1 MRVVVTVSA
10 GAICFITDRVTFIT
24 GILDNGNL
32 NLLISCKGAVLLDNV
47 VKNALCIIG
56 AIDGISQRVNSFCG
70 IAIPHR
76 VNHTAGS
83 IQHQHHIQCAG
94 GRAAARQAGRHGRQ
108 GNQKIRTLRFGNGFV
123 LVGQRAVYKIDC
135 IGRYGFV
142 SPDTADRRS
151 IKALGLIPDA
161 RGVRVADGSFLCGLC
176 RRVVRCRTHRQ
187 GRHEQR
193 KHQRQH
199 QKNCLQFGRFALHNF
214 RSILSHFVLLVILYS

>member
-1 MRVVVTVSA
+1 MRVVVTVSTV
-10 GAICFITDRVTFIT
+10 AILVITDIVTFIT

-32 NLLISCKGAVLLDNV
+32 NLLTVSKVFVFIRNSIQKAVYGVLQCSD
-47 VKNALCIIG
+47 
-56 AIDGISQRVNSFCG
+56 SFCG
-70 IAIPHR
+70 ILQSHR
-76 VNHTAGS
+76 FIHTAGS

-151 IKALGLIPDA
+151 IKALGIIPDA

-214 RSILSHFVLLVILYS
+214 RSILSHFVFLVIFYS

>member
-10 GAICFITDRVTFIT
+10 VAICFITDIVTFIT

-32 NLLISCKGAVLLDNV
+32 NLLTVSKIFVFIRNSIQKAVYGVLKCSD
-47 VKNALCIIG
+47 
-56 AIDGISQRVNSFCG
+56 SFRG

-76 VNHTAGS
+76 VIHTAGS

-94 GRAAARQAGRHGRQ
+94 GRTAARQAGRHGRQ
-108 GNQKIRTLRFGNGFV
+108 GNQKIRTLRFGNGFL
-123 LVGQRAVYKIDC
+123 LVGQRAVYKFDC

-151 IKALGLIPDA
+151 IKALGVIPDA
-161 RGVRVADGSFLCGLC
+161 RGVRVADGIRLCGLC